1 MGEWRKRWFYW
12 FDNTMARGT
21 LALIGWL
28 AVICVIADIP
38 ISAILLRYDKH
49 LKPTLVNHLTAMWQY
64 IGSTFKVGGQL
75 GPPGYVLTSVV
86 GAVIALLFASTLVSL
101 ITAGVNKKIMDLRK
115 GRSQVL
121 ETGHVVVVGWSDDV
135 FGIVSELRASAA
147 RHGRR
152 VLAVLADR
160 DKAGMEDEIRARTR
174 DSRIICRSGSPVVPS
189 DIERV
194 NPAAARCLIVLAAPG
209 RDAGRDAGGDADEQV
224 IKTILAIRNRTA
236 SRVVAAISCH
246 GNMAAARKAGGADV
260 QLLDADDLTAR
271 WIAQSALQP
280 GLSLVFTEL
289 LKFDG
294 NEFCATSLP
303 ELAGRTF
310 GEILH
315 AFPASSP
322 VGIRQPDGTLLLN
335 PPSETVLGDGDQV
348 IAISRHDAFRADAPP
363 DVDESAIAAPAHRRR
378 QPQRILILGWNRR
391 APRIVRHLDA
401 YVPAGSRLD
410 IMAHDGA
417 GRALDKLRADLSHAE
432 VTFRNGDTTD
442 FDMLSAFDL
451 AGYRHIIVL
460 SSDDVADRHADFRS
474 LVTLLHLR
482 DLEAGLGQRIGIVGE
497 IADDHT
503 RVLAPVSEGD
513 DFIVSRTMVSR
524 LMTQVASN
532 PDIVPVFTE
541 LFEPEG
547 NEIFLRPARDYV
559 LPGRPVTFA
568 TVVESARRQGQVAI
582 GYRRIAEHLAAPD
595 YGVHLNPGLRN
606 MITLSEADDVIVI
619 AGG

>member
-1 MGEWRKRWFYW
+1 MGGWRKRWFYW

-49 LKPTLVNHLTAMWQY
+49 LKPTLANHLTAMWQY

-75 GPPGYVLTSVV
+75 GPPGYVLTSVA

-115 GRSQVL
+115 GRSHVL

-135 FGIVSELRASAA
+135 FGVVSELRASAA

-152 VLAVLADR
+152 VLAILADR

-189 DIERV
+189 DIDRM
-194 NPAAARCLIVLAAPG
+194 NPEQAQCLIVLAPPG
-209 RDAGRDAGGDADEQV
+209 DDADEQV
-224 IKTILAIRNRTA
+224 IKTILAIRARSA
-236 SRVVAAISCH
+236 SRVVAAIGCH
-246 GNMAAARKAGGADV
+246 GNMAAARKAGGDGV
-260 QLLDADDLTAR
+260 QLLDVDDLTGR
-271 WIAQSALQP
+271 WIAQTALQP
-280 GLSLVFTEL
+280 GLSLVFTDL
-289 LKFDG
+289 LRFDG
-294 NEFCATSLP
+294 NEFCAVSLP

-310 GEILH
+310 GEVLH

-322 VGIRQPDGTLLLN
+322 VGLGRRDGTLMLN
-335 PPSETVLGDGDQV
+335 PPSETVLGDGDRV
-348 IAISRHDAFRADAPP
+348 IAISRQDAFRADAAP
-363 DVDESAIAAPAHRRR
+363 DIDESAIAAPVHRRR
-378 QPQRILILGWNRR
+378 VPQRILILGWNRR
-391 APRIVRHLDA
+391 APRILRQLDS
-401 YVPAGSRLD
+401 YVPASSRLD
-410 IMAHDGA
+410 VMAQDGA
-417 GRALDKLRADLSHAE
+417 GRALEKLRADLSHAE

-442 FDMLSAFDL
+442 FDMLSALDL
-451 AGYRHIIVL
+451 AGYQHIIVL
-460 SSDDVADRHADFRS
+460 SSGDVADRHADFRS

-482 DLEAGLGQRIGIVGE
+482 DLEAALGQRIGIVGE

-503 RVLAPVSEGD
+503 RALAPVSEGD

-541 LFEPEG
+541 LFDPEG
-547 NEIFLRPARDYV
+547 NEIALRPAPDYV
-559 LPGRPVTFA
+559 LSGRPVTFA
-568 TVVESARRQGQVAI
+568 TVVEAARRQGQVAI
-582 GYRRIAEHLAAPD
+582 GYRLGSEHLAAPE
-595 YGVHLNPGLRN
+595 YGVHLNPDRRN
-606 MITLSEADDVIVI
+606 IISLGKADDVIVI